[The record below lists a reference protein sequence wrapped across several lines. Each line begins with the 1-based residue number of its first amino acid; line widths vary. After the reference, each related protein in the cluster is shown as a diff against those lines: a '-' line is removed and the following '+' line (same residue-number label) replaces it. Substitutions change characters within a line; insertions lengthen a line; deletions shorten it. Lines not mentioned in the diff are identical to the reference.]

1 MLVERRAFGYAWGMR
16 TLQALALSVGL
27 AFTGAASEQQ
37 APEPAFADV
46 PPCHWAA
53 EAVNRLADKGI
64 FIGFPPEPAYLSV
77 NALRQVFEGL
87 RCADPTWS
95 LRFLDGAPAGFGE
108 GPVVLAGFALEAELL
123 ELSAEWA
130 SIAFTVTL
138 NMEEAGI
145 RRVEVRE
152 GTAVALRDG
161 EGWRVAYESLAGLE
175 PTLFQPAGPQ
185 VARPATLSA
194 TFRGE

>member
-1 MLVERRAFGYAWGMR
+1 MQTLRALV
-16 TLQALALSVGL
+16 LSVAL
-27 AFTGAASEQQ
+27 VLTGAASAQQ
-37 APEPAFADV
+37 TPEPAFADV

-87 RCADPTWS
+87 RCQDPSWS
-95 LRFLDGAPAGFGE
+95 LRFLSGAPVGFGE
-108 GPVVLAGFALEAELL
+108 GPVMLAGFALEAELL

-138 NMEEAGI
+138 TMEEAAI

-161 EGWRVAYESLAGLE
+161 EGWRIVYEGLARLE
-175 PTLFQPAGPQ
+175 PALFPPLTGDVAHAGQAP
-185 VARPATLSA
+185 TA